1 MIAAVLDDGA
11 PEGSPQ
17 DTAGCP
23 DWLLRLMRAPATIL
37 TEAGTLSP
45 AAARLAELPLDALIS
60 QRDAQGDTVSVE
72 GEIALY
78 RGWIAANPG
87 SPLLPG
93 AWFNLGVG
101 LSRNGERD
109 AALAAYQTALAIR
122 SDFHVAAVN
131 LGLLYESAGQADEA
145 LATWSRAIQP
155 AEARIA
161 LQTQKGRLLEATG
174 RHQAAEAVFAE
185 ILALDPTQADVRH
198 HWLHLRQKTC
208 LWPVMPPGSG
218 ASLAQSGPFGI
229 MALTD
234 DIAEQRAAAATWI
247 TRKTTAAPLR
257 LAPDRPYGHD
267 RLRIGYLSSD
277 FCSHAMAYLIAEVFE
292 RHDRA
297 RFTVYGYCATLEDH
311 SPVRRR
317 LLAAFDHYRPIR
329 SLSDEDAAR
338 LIREDEID
346 ILVDLNGITDGSRLA
361 VLRWRPAPIQASYL
375 GFVGPV
381 PLPELDYLFC
391 DAIVIPPEHAAA
403 YGTTP
408 LPIGTVYQANDSK
421 RSVGPALTRAAE
433 GLPDDRFILACFSK
447 HYKITQEVF
456 AAWMEIL
463 AQVPDAV
470 LWLMQ
475 DNAESQHNLQQA
487 AARAGIDPARLIFSG
502 RVDPATYMSRF
513 QLADLFLDTFPYNA
527 GTVASDALRM
537 GLPLITV
544 CGRAFAA
551 RMATSLLHAMDAHEG
566 IATSLSQYVAIAVR
580 LARDTEAYQRYRARF
595 SFAAWRRSI
604 GNVDGFMAAY
614 ETTLLKLVQT
624 AAPADQMIE
633 SGPDQ
638 LHAPPRP
645 DWEHAANTAFRA
657 GLAFSLSGNHAAAA
671 DQYRRAIAYRPDH
684 VEACLNLGTA
694 ILALGQ
700 PEAAL
705 AFYRKAIEHDRDNA
719 LAYGN
724 LGKALH
730 DLGRLTEATEALERA
745 IALNPEN
752 AIHDINLSATLMER
766 ARWDEARIAAE
777 RAIARLPTAVIAY
790 CNLGKCLVNLG
801 HWDKAAEIAARAAA
815 LKPEQP
821 IVQAT
826 LGGIM
831 VELGQWQAALPL
843 LSQAI
848 AAEPALASGWF
859 NLSHAYRGL
868 NRFEDATEAVLHALE
883 LKPDDADYH
892 FHLAHLLLLLG
903 DEARGWEEYEWRWKL
918 PSFTELYPHIP
929 RWQGEPLQ
937 GRSILVIPE
946 QGLGDI
952 IQAARYLP
960 RLVAEARRVV
970 VLAPAAARRLL
981 RSIKGI
987 ELVEPNDAVLSDCDV
1002 SSPIMSLPWALSQA
1016 NGGRQTENPQVP
1028 YLQAAAADCRR
1039 WQARLPE
1046 RCLRI
1051 GIVWAGNPAA
1061 QRDRFRS
1068 PGLAAVLPL
1077 LAIEEAHFVILQMGS
1092 GRANLAKHKLPPN
1105 VIDLGAEIA
1114 DLADTAAIMTGL
1126 DLVIS
1131 SCTAPLHLAGALGV
1145 PAWGM
1150 IPFTPHFT
1158 WGPNSAESAFYPS
1171 IRLYRQG
1178 RSGQD
1183 WSDVITLIKADLR
1196 DLVRSHTD
1204 AEAERT
1210 SSCAERAAS

>member
-1 MIAAVLDDGA
+1 MIAAVLGDGA
-11 PEGSPQ
+11 PESSPE
-17 DTAGCP
+17 DAAGCP
-23 DWLLRLMRAPATIL
+23 DWLLQLMRAPGTIL
-37 TEAGTLSP
+37 TAGGTLSP
-45 AAARLAELPLDALIS
+45 AAARLADLPLDALIS
-60 QRDAQGDTVSVE
+60 QRDAQGAAVSVE

-101 LSRNGERD
+101 LARNGERD
-109 AALAAYQTALAIR
+109 AALAAYQAALAIR
-122 SDFHVAAVN
+122 PDFHVAAVN
-131 LGLLYESAGQADEA
+131 LGLLYESAGQAEEA
-145 LATWSRAIQP
+145 LATWTRSIQP
-155 AEARIA
+155 TEARIA
-161 LQTQKGRLLEATG
+161 LQTQAGRLLEATG
-174 RHQAAEAVFAE
+174 RHQAAEAIFTE
-185 ILALDPTQADVRH
+185 ILALDPAQADVRH

-234 DIAEQRAAAATWI
+234 DVAEQRAAAATWI
-247 TRKTTAAPLR
+247 ARKTVAAPLR

-292 RHDRA
+292 RHDRT

-317 LLAAFDHYRPIR
+317 LLAGFDHYRPIR

-338 LIREDEID
+338 VIREDEID

-361 VLRWRPAPIQASYL
+361 VLRWRPAPIQATYL

-403 YGTTP
+403 YGTRP
-408 LPIGTVYQANDSK
+408 LPIGPIYQANDSK
-421 RSVGPALTRAAE
+421 RTAGPALTRAAE
-433 GLPDDRFILACFSK
+433 GLPEDRFILACFSK
-447 HYKITQEVF
+447 HYKITQEIF

-463 AQVPDAV
+463 AQVPHAV

-475 DNAESQHNLQQA
+475 DNADSQRNLRQA
-487 AARAGIDPARLIFSG
+487 ARRAGIDDARLIFSD
-502 RVDPATYMSRF
+502 RVDPALYMSRF

-537 GLPLITV
+537 GLPLITL

-566 IATSLSQYVAIAVR
+566 IATSLAHYVEIAVR
-580 LARDTEAYQRYRARF
+580 LARDGEAYRQYRARF

-604 GNVDGFMAAY
+604 GNTDGFMAAY
-614 ETTLLKLVQT
+614 ETSLLKLMPTDASNNQLGE
-624 AAPADQMIE
+624 AGRDARHPPLPDGAQEAD
-633 SGPDQ
+633 G
-638 LHAPPRP
+638 
-645 DWEHAANTAFRA
+645 AFRA
-657 GLAFSLSGNHAAAA
+657 GLACSLSGDHAAAA
-671 DQYRRAIAYRPDH
+671 AHYRTAIAHKPDH
-684 VEACLNLGTA
+684 IEACLNLGTA
-694 ILALGQ
+694 VLALGQ

-705 AFYRKAIEHDRDNA
+705 AFYRKAIEHDSGNA
-719 LAYGN
+719 MAYGN

-730 DLGRLTEATEALERA
+730 DLGRFNEATEALERA
-745 IALNPEN
+745 IALNPDN

-790 CNLGKCLVNLG
+790 CNLGKCLINLG
-801 HWDKAAEIAARAAA
+801 LWDKAADSAARAAA
-815 LKPEQP
+815 LNPEQP

-843 LSQAI
+843 LSQAVG
-848 AAEPALASGWF
+848 AEPALASGWF

-868 NRFEDATEAVLHALE
+868 NRFDEATTAILRALS

-892 FHLAHLLLLLG
+892 FHFAHLLLLRG
-903 DEARGWEEYEWRWKL
+903 DETRGWAEYEWRWKL
-918 PSFTELYPHIP
+918 PGFGELYPEIP

-937 GRSILVIPE
+937 GRSILVTPE

-970 VLAPAAARRLL
+970 VLAPPAARRLL
-981 RSIKGI
+981 QSINGI
-987 ELVEPNDAVLSDCDV
+987 EIAEPEDAAVTDCDV
-1002 SSPIMSLPWALSQA
+1002 ASPIMSLPWALSQGKTRRKA
-1016 NGGRQTENPQVP
+1016 APAPVP
-1028 YLQAAAADCRR
+1028 YLQAAAKDRRR
-1039 WQARLPE
+1039 WQARLPHHA
-1046 RCLRI
+1046 LRV

-1077 LAIEEAHFVILQMGS
+1077 MATAGARFVVLQMGP
-1092 GRANLAKHKLPPN
+1092 GRADLARHCLPSDI
-1105 VIDLGAEIA
+1105 IDLGPEIA

-1145 PAWGM
+1145 RAWGM

-1158 WGPNSAESAFYPS
+1158 WGPSGAASACYPS
-1171 IRLYRQG
+1171 VRLYRQG

-1183 WSDVITLIKADLR
+1183 WSDVVTRMAADLE
-1196 DLVRSHTD
+1196 DLTRSQAD
-1204 AEAERT
+1204 PVAERP
-1210 SSCAERAAS
+1210 SSCAQRAAS